1 LSNPLKIVLRVI
13 EFARKSYIYV
23 QAISTFLFFILFTG
37 VVLAVFFS
45 SLPYKKEIIFS
56 IAICFII
63 IMWIHQ
69 FVKKKIISAIN
80 LLESCSGRINL
91 IGEATVELLP
101 INNRMLELELQ
112 VDRLMKREIS
122 ITDNVIEKY
131 QSSLEFKIREL
142 YELKANV
149 CGRCEYGIDS
159 RKCKKCFI
167 RTG

>member
-1 LSNPLKIVLRVI
+1 
-13 EFARKSYIYV
+13 
-23 QAISTFLFFILFTG
+23 
-37 VVLAVFFS
+37 
-45 SLPYKKEIIFS
+45 
-56 IAICFII
+56 
-63 IMWIHQ
+63 MWIHQ